1 MQDKE
6 EEVLLCIRP
15 SIGGWCVFSQV
26 PLSSPLTH
34 CPPTMLVI
42 HGPRQRPLLP
52 GTRCNGNFSIL
63 HYPRFPPVLS
73 HYSPDVPAAEPAF
86 TSVPISIT
94 RRNPRLFLP
103 SEFLK
108 LQLTRRGRIYCIS
121 IPLPMPHEARYYSSS
136 KVCTQLEAVVEKK
149 FSFALDYGKEWD
161 YINN

>member
-6 EEVLLCIRP
+6 EEVLLCIR
-15 SIGGWCVFSQV
+15 SSNRGWCVFFLL
-26 PLSSPLTH
+26 PLPSPLTH

-73 HYSPDVPAAEPAF
+73 HYSPWLPCSQEAEMV
-86 TSVPISIT
+86 SSYLHY
-94 RRNPRLFLP
+94 RRNPSLSLP

-108 LQLTRRGRIYCIS
+108 LRLPRRGRSYCIS
-121 IPLPMPHEARYYSSS
+121 IPLPKPSRPWYYSSS
-136 KVCTQLEAVVEKK
+136 FPKRHLRGTEVPM
-149 FSFALDYGKEWD
+149 
-161 YINN
+161 INKM